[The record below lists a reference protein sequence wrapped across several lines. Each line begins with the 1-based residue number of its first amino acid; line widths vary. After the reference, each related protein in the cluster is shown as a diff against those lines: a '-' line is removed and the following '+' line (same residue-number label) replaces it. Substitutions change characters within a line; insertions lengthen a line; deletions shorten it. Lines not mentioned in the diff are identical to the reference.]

1 MRILH
6 AGFLCSI
13 IYAAKDIETADAF
26 ASAVLRIVKTILLHS
41 LFNRNCASNGSANH
55 RVVTHAMSKKFTV
68 TRSDLQ

>member
-1 MRILH
+1 MQH

-26 ASAVLRIVKTILLHS
+26 ASAVLRIVKTILLHC
-41 LFNRNCASNGSANH
+41 LFNRNCTSNGSANH